1 MNWITNSNPVLVKEL
16 RGRMRGARAFVILT
30 AFLLVLA
37 VPTTLLYY
45 VAVQNAQFNSFNAG
59 QTIGKTLFIGVVTI
73 ALIQVLIVVPG
84 QAASALTSE
93 KESETYDLL
102 ISTLLPPWKIIIGK
116 LLAAMAYALLLIV
129 ATIPFMALSFFFGG
143 VTLLEVVLALVGLFV
158 TVVLFGSVGLLWS
171 ILLRRSLA
179 STIVTQATSVI
190 VLLGIP
196 FLMFVFAML
205 FFDRPPQPAWV
216 SSPVFVYLWIA
227 MFSLHPF
234 LALGWSE
241 TLLTQGETRL
251 FFPAQEAINSPY
263 VPVNQFGG
271 NAAAANLDFLVP
283 HPWLMYTIEAA
294 IITAVLIAI
303 CIRLLRPI
311 NDAPRRRRAPRRAA
325 PKAV

>member
-1 MNWITNSNPVLVKEL
+1 MSWITNSNPVLVKEL

-45 VAVQNAQFNSFNAG
+45 VAVQDAQFNSFNAG
-59 QTIGKTLFIGVVTI
+59 QTIGKTLFLGVVTI

-102 ISTLLPPWKIIIGK
+102 ISTLLPPWKIVIGK
-116 LLAAMAYALLLIV
+116 LMAAMAYALLLIV

-171 ILLRRSLA
+171 TLLRRSLA

-196 FLMFVFAML
+196 FLAFVVGSIVF
-205 FFDRPPQPAWV
+205 RGPVEPAWTR
-216 SSPVFVYLWIA
+216 SAIFTYLWVGLLA
-227 MFSLHPF
+227 LHPF
-234 LALGWSE
+234 IALGATEAYLS
-241 TLLTQGETRL
+241 QGETRL
-251 FFPAQEAINSPY
+251 FFSAAENPITPF
-263 VPVNQFGG
+263 VPFGIG
-271 NAAAANLDFLVP
+271 GAGADVLIP
-283 HPWLMYTIEAA
+283 HPWLLYTIEAL
-294 IITAVLIAI
+294 IITAILIGV
-303 CIRLLRPI
+303 CIRLLKPI
-311 NDAPRRRRAPRRAA
+311 NDRPRRRRAPRRAA
-325 PKAV
+325 SKAV